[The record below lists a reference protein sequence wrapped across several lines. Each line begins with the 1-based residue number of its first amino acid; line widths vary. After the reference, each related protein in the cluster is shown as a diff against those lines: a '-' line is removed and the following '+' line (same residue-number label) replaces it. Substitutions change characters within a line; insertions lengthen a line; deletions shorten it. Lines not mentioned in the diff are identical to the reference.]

1 MARRRSGSITIEVSE
16 YIDQIDDDDLLEEVK
31 SRKLLTANEPY
42 ESCDLEIVREAYL
55 ALTRGYIA
63 EAKCI
68 LDRLVYPKWQSQKQA
83 EQELARLNAA
93 TSAAR

>member
-1 MARRRSGSITIEVSE
+1 MARRRAGYITIDVSE
-16 YIDQIDDDDLLEEVK
+16 YLDEIDDDQLLEEVK
-31 SRKLLTANEPY
+31 SRKLSTGNEPY

-83 EQELARLNAA
+83 ELELARLSA
-93 TSAAR
+93 TLSAVR